1 MPQGG
6 CMIRIFLLEFLASI
20 PQSVCGTAAVIY
32 IFYILLGE
40 KPACK
45 NFVLYTGGSLILSL
59 PLYFIS
65 IQFALLTGF
74 PYLMFNLFNIIL
86 HSILLL
92 IVKWNEEHKKIIWYS
107 ELAYFI
113 MTLPNM
119 CVVGILNEVLP
130 DLGITSS
137 YSNIK
142 GLIVCS
148 ILQAVVCGGEIW
160 LVLVLDRKY
169 SLHSITEYIRP
180 EFQSWKKIFLFFIF
194 MLLVTSAGELVARLE
209 ITTNTSTSLFML
221 IFCLVGLAGIHQTR
235 IKMLQEKAH
244 QTQAEMLEQ
253 QEMYIQELEG
263 IQSSMRSFRHDY
275 KNMMSS
281 LYLQSREGNMEEVE
295 KNIHGLIDE
304 FDENIDRKMNL
315 TVQMAN
321 IRISEVKSLLYKKIT
336 EIQKKGIDFQM
347 EVMYP
352 VEETGMKPIDLSRAL
367 GILLDNAIEAVEH
380 IQGDIFLVIS
390 AQANGIHIILDNTV
404 DQDIDISKIYEDG
417 YSTKGRG
424 RGTGLPSLRKI
435 LEKYPE
441 TSLITEIKSGRFI
454 QKISIQNS

>member
-1 MPQGG
+1 
-6 CMIRIFLLEFLASI
+6 MITAFLLDLLTTI
-20 PQSVCGTAAVIY
+20 PQSICGTAVVLY

-40 KPACK
+40 KPAWK
-45 NFVLYTGGSLILSL
+45 NIVLYTAVSLVLSF
-59 PLYFIS
+59 PLYI
-65 IQFALLTGF
+65 LLTLFILLSGF
-74 PYLMFNLFNIIL
+74 SYLMFNLMNIIL
-86 HSILLL
+86 HSLLIL
-92 IVKWNEEHKKIIWYS
+92 IVKWHEEHKKIIWYS

-119 CVVGILNEVLP
+119 CVGGIINEVLS
-130 DLGITSS
+130 DFGITSS
-137 YSNIK
+137 YTDIK
-142 GLIVCS
+142 GLIICS

>member
-1 MPQGG
+1 
-6 CMIRIFLLEFLASI
+6 MITAFLLDFLTTI
-20 PQSVCGTAAVIY
+20 PQSICGTAVVLY

-40 KPACK
+40 KPAWK
-45 NFVLYTGGSLILSL
+45 NIVLYTAVSLVLSF
-59 PLYFIS
+59 PLYI
-65 IQFALLTGF
+65 LLTLFILLSGF
-74 PYLMFNLFNIIL
+74 SYLMFNLMNIIL
-86 HSILLL
+86 HSLLIL
-92 IVKWNEEHKKIIWYS
+92 IVKWHEEHKKIIWYS

-119 CVVGILNEVLP
+119 CVGGIINEVLS
-130 DLGITSS
+130 DFGITSS
-137 YSNIK
+137 YTDIK
-142 GLIVCS
+142 GLIICS
-148 ILQAVVCGGEIW
+148 ILQAVVCGGEIC
-160 LVLVLDRKY
+160 LVFALDRKY
-169 SLHSITEYIRP
+169 SLHSIAEYIRP
-180 EFQSWKKIFLFFIF
+180 GFQSWGKIFLFFII
-194 MLLVTSAGELVARLE
+194 MLLVTSAGELIVRLE

-263 IQSSMRSFRHDY
+263 IQNSMRSFRHDY

-295 KNIHGLIDE
+295 KSIHGLIDE

-321 IRISEVKSLLYKKIT
+321 IRISEVKSLLYQKIT
-336 EIQKKGIDFQM
+336 ELQKKGIYFQM

-352 VEETGMKPIDLSRAL
+352 VEETCMKPLDLSRAL
-367 GILLDNAIEAVEH
+367 GILLDNAIEAVEQV
-380 IQGDIFLVIS
+380 QGDISLVIS
-390 AQANGIHIILDNTV
+390 AQTYGVHIILDNTT
-404 DQDIDISKIYEDG
+404 DQDVDISKIYEDG
-417 YSTKGRG
+417 YSTKGSG

-435 LEKYPE
+435 MEKYPE
-441 TSLITEIKSGRFI
+441 ASLMTEINNGRFV
-454 QKISIQNS
+454 QKILLENTQ

>member
-1 MPQGG
+1 
-6 CMIRIFLLEFLASI
+6 MITAFLLDFLTTI
-20 PQSVCGTAAVIY
+20 PQSICGTAVVLY

-40 KPACK
+40 KPAWK
-45 NFVLYTGGSLILSL
+45 NIVLYTAGSLVLSF
-59 PLYFIS
+59 PLYI
-65 IQFALLTGF
+65 LLTLCMLFSGF
-74 PYLMFNLFNIIL
+74 SYLMFNLMNIIL
-86 HSILLL
+86 HSLLLL

-119 CVVGILNEVLP
+119 CVGGIINEVLS
-130 DLGITSS
+130 DFGITSS
-137 YSNIK
+137 YTDIK
-142 GLIVCS
+142 GLIICS

-336 EIQKKGIDFQM
+336 VIQKKGIDFQM

>member
-1 MPQGG
+1 
-6 CMIRIFLLEFLASI
+6 MITAFLLDFLTTI
-20 PQSVCGTAAVIY
+20 PQSICGTAVVLY

-40 KPACK
+40 KPAWK
-45 NFVLYTGGSLILSL
+45 NIVLYTAGSLVLSF
-59 PLYFIS
+59 PLYI
-65 IQFALLTGF
+65 LLTLCMLFSGF
-74 PYLMFNLFNIIL
+74 SYLMLNLMNIIL
-86 HSILLL
+86 HSLLLL

-119 CVVGILNEVLP
+119 CVGGIINEVLS
-130 DLGITSS
+130 DFGITSS
-137 YSNIK
+137 YTDIK
-142 GLIVCS
+142 GLIICS

-169 SLHSITEYIRP
+169 SLHSIAEYIRP

>member
-1 MPQGG
+1 
-6 CMIRIFLLEFLASI
+6 MITAFLLDFLTTI
-20 PQSVCGTAAVIY
+20 PQSICGTAVVLY

-40 KPACK
+40 KPAWK
-45 NFVLYTGGSLILSL
+45 NIVLYTAVSLVLSF
-59 PLYFIS
+59 PLYI
-65 IQFALLTGF
+65 LLTLFILLSGF
-74 PYLMFNLFNIIL
+74 SYLMFNLMNIIL
-86 HSILLL
+86 HSLLIL
-92 IVKWNEEHKKIIWYS
+92 IVKWHEEHKKIIWYS

-119 CVVGILNEVLP
+119 CVGGIINEVLS
-130 DLGITSS
+130 DFGITSS
-137 YSNIK
+137 YTDIK
-142 GLIVCS
+142 GLIICS
-148 ILQAVVCGGEIW
+148 ILQAVVCGGEIC
-160 LVLVLDRKY
+160 LVFALDRKY
-169 SLHSITEYIRP
+169 SLHSIAEYIRP
-180 EFQSWKKIFLFFIF
+180 GFQSWGKIFLFFII
-194 MLLVTSAGELVARLE
+194 MLLVTSAGELIVRLE

-435 LEKYPE
+435 LEKYP
-441 TSLITEIKSGRFI
+441 
-454 QKISIQNS
+454 

>member
-1 MPQGG
+1 
-6 CMIRIFLLEFLASI
+6 MITAFLLDFLTTI
-20 PQSVCGTAAVIY
+20 PQSICGTAVVLY

-40 KPACK
+40 KPAWK
-45 NFVLYTGGSLILSL
+45 NIVLYTAVSLVLSF
-59 PLYFIS
+59 PLYI
-65 IQFALLTGF
+65 LLTLFILLSGF
-74 PYLMFNLFNIIL
+74 SYLMFNLMNIIL
-86 HSILLL
+86 HSLLIL
-92 IVKWNEEHKKIIWYS
+92 IVKWHEEHKKIIWYS

-119 CVVGILNEVLP
+119 CVGGIINEVLS
-130 DLGITSS
+130 DFGITSS
-137 YSNIK
+137 YTDIK
-142 GLIVCS
+142 GLIICS
-148 ILQAVVCGGEIW
+148 ILQAVVCGGEIC
-160 LVLVLDRKY
+160 LVFALDRKY
-169 SLHSITEYIRP
+169 SLHSIAEYIRP
-180 EFQSWKKIFLFFIF
+180 GFQSWGKIFLFFII
-194 MLLVTSAGELVARLE
+194 MLLVTSAGELIVRLE

-281 LYLQSREGNMEEVE
+281 LYLQSREGNIEEVE

-352 VEETGMKPIDLSRAL
+352 VEETSMKPIDLSRAL
-367 GILLDNAIEAVEH
+367 GILIDNAIEAAEPV
-380 IQGDIFLVIS
+380 QGNISLVIS
-390 AQANGIHIILDNTV
+390 AQEDGVHIILDNTA
-404 DQDIDISKIYEDG
+404 DQDVDISKIYEDG
-417 YSTKGRG
+417 YSTKGNG

-441 TSLITEIKSGRFI
+441 ASLLTEIKSGRFI
-454 QKISIQNS
+454 QKILIANT

>member
-1 MPQGG
+1 
-6 CMIRIFLLEFLASI
+6 MITAFLLDFLTTI
-20 PQSVCGTAAVIY
+20 PQSICGTAVVLY

-40 KPACK
+40 KPAWK
-45 NFVLYTGGSLILSL
+45 NIVLYTAVSLVLSF
-59 PLYFIS
+59 PLYI
-65 IQFALLTGF
+65 LLTLFILLSGF
-74 PYLMFNLFNIIL
+74 SYLMFNLMNIIL
-86 HSILLL
+86 HSLLIL
-92 IVKWNEEHKKIIWYS
+92 IVKWHEEHKKIIWYS

-119 CVVGILNEVLP
+119 CVGGIINEVLS
-130 DLGITSS
+130 DFGITSS
-137 YSNIK
+137 YTDIK
-142 GLIVCS
+142 GLIICS
-148 ILQAVVCGGEIW
+148 ILQAVVCGGEIC
-160 LVLVLDRKY
+160 LVFALDRKY
-169 SLHSITEYIRP
+169 SLHSIAEYIRP
-180 EFQSWKKIFLFFIF
+180 GFQSWGKIFLFFII
-194 MLLVTSAGELVARLE
+194 MLLVTSAGELIVRLE

-263 IQSSMRSFRHDY
+263 IQNSMRSFRHDY

-281 LYLQSREGNMEEVE
+281 LYLQSREGNIEEVE

-352 VEETGMKPIDLSRAL
+352 VEETSMKPIDLSRAL
-367 GILLDNAIEAVEH
+367 GILIDNAIEAAEPV
-380 IQGDIFLVIS
+380 QGNISLVIS
-390 AQANGIHIILDNTV
+390 AQEDGVHIILDNTA
-404 DQDIDISKIYEDG
+404 DQDVDISKIYEDG
-417 YSTKGRG
+417 YSTKGNG

-441 TSLITEIKSGRFI
+441 ASLLTEIKSGRFI
-454 QKISIQNS
+454 QKILIANT

>member
-1 MPQGG
+1 
-6 CMIRIFLLEFLASI
+6 MITAFLLDFLTTI
-20 PQSVCGTAAVIY
+20 PQSICGTAVVLY

-40 KPACK
+40 KPAWK
-45 NFVLYTGGSLILSL
+45 NIVLYTAVSLVLSF
-59 PLYFIS
+59 PLYI
-65 IQFALLTGF
+65 LLTLFILLSGF
-74 PYLMFNLFNIIL
+74 SYLMFNLMNIIL
-86 HSILLL
+86 HSLLIL
-92 IVKWNEEHKKIIWYS
+92 IVKWHEEHKKIIWYS

-119 CVVGILNEVLP
+119 CVGGIINEVLS
-130 DLGITSS
+130 DFGITSS
-137 YSNIK
+137 YTDIK
-142 GLIVCS
+142 GLIICS
-148 ILQAVVCGGEIW
+148 ILQAVVCGGEIC
-160 LVLVLDRKY
+160 LVLALDRKY
-169 SLHSITEYIRP
+169 SLHSIAEYIRP
-180 EFQSWKKIFLFFIF
+180 GFQSWGKIFLFFII
-194 MLLVTSAGELVARLE
+194 MLLVTSAGELIVRLE

-263 IQSSMRSFRHDY
+263 IQNSMRSFRHDY

-321 IRISEVKSLLYKKIT
+321 IRISEVKSLLYQKIT
-336 EIQKKGIDFQM
+336 ELQKKGIDFQM

-352 VEETGMKPIDLSRAL
+352 VEETCMKPLDLS
-367 GILLDNAIEAVEH
+367 V
-380 IQGDIFLVIS
+380 
-390 AQANGIHIILDNTV
+390 HIILDNTAE
-404 DQDIDISKIYEDG
+404 QDVDISKIYEDG
-417 YSTKGRG
+417 YSTKGSG

-435 LEKYPE
+435 MEKYPE
-441 TSLITEIKSGRFI
+441 ASLMTEIKSGRFI
-454 QKISIQNS
+454 QKISILNS

>member
-1 MPQGG
+1 
-6 CMIRIFLLEFLASI
+6 MITAFLLDFLTTI
-20 PQSVCGTAAVIY
+20 PQSICGTAVVLY

-40 KPACK
+40 KPAWK
-45 NFVLYTGGSLILSL
+45 NIVLYTAGSLVLSF
-59 PLYFIS
+59 PLYI
-65 IQFALLTGF
+65 LLTLCMLFSGF
-74 PYLMFNLFNIIL
+74 SYLMFNLMNIIL
-86 HSILLL
+86 HSLLLL

-119 CVVGILNEVLP
+119 CVGGIINEVLS
-130 DLGITSS
+130 DFGITSS
-137 YSNIK
+137 YTDIK
-142 GLIVCS
+142 GLIICS

-169 SLHSITEYIRP
+169 SLHSIAEYIRP

-263 IQSSMRSFRHDY
+263 IQNSMRSFRHDY

-295 KNIHGLIDE
+295 KSIHGLIDE

-321 IRISEVKSLLYKKIT
+321 IRISEVKSLLYQKIT
-336 EIQKKGIDFQM
+336 ELQKKGIDFQM

-352 VEETGMKPIDLSRAL
+352 VEETCMKPLDLSRAL
-367 GILLDNAIEAVEH
+367 GILLDNAIEAVEQV
-380 IQGDIFLVIS
+380 QGDISLVIS
-390 AQANGIHIILDNTV
+390 AQTDGVHIILDNTT
-404 DQDIDISKIYEDG
+404 DQDVDISKIYEDG
-417 YSTKGRG
+417 YSTKGSG
-424 RGTGLPSLRKI
+424 RGTGLLSLRKI
-435 LEKYPE
+435 MEKYPE
-441 TSLITEIKSGRFI
+441 ASLMTEIKSGRFI
-454 QKISIQNS
+454 QKISILNS

>member
-1 MPQGG
+1 
-6 CMIRIFLLEFLASI
+6 MITAFLLDFLTTI
-20 PQSVCGTAAVIY
+20 PQSICGTAVVLY

-40 KPACK
+40 KPAWK
-45 NFVLYTGGSLILSL
+45 NIVLYTAGSLVLSF
-59 PLYFIS
+59 PLYI
-65 IQFALLTGF
+65 LLTLCMLFSGF
-74 PYLMFNLFNIIL
+74 SYLMFNLMNIIL
-86 HSILLL
+86 HSLLLL

-119 CVVGILNEVLP
+119 CVGGIINEVLS
-130 DLGITSS
+130 DFGITSS
-137 YSNIK
+137 YTDIK
-142 GLIVCS
+142 GLIICS

-169 SLHSITEYIRP
+169 SLHSIAEYIRP

-336 EIQKKGIDFQM
+336 VIQKKGIDFQM